1 MTNALLH
8 KLARFERLNA
18 GETAAIEQLCMVATH
33 HRSDEQI
40 GPPGT
45 IPILLSGFAYRSK
58 LLSDGR
64 RQIHG
69 LYVAGDICQHIYGF
83 LLPQGDHGIRTLTP
97 SVVAAVP
104 VTALLAIMD
113 QYPRIARAIWTNAVA
128 GDKMLREWVVS
139 LGRRTAYE
147 RMAHLFCEVF
157 LRLRAVGQVDGDT
170 CDLPLTQMDLGDLMG
185 LSTVHVNRV
194 LQQLRRDGLIALKG
208 SQLTI
213 RDVALLSRAADLDAA
228 YLSLDMVDGVSPTA
242 AAPMSLARPA
252 G

>member
-1 MTNALLH
+1 MMNALLR
-8 KLARFERLNA
+8 KLERFETLTR
-18 GETAAIEQLCMVATH
+18 GERDAVEQLCAGAVH
-33 HRSDEQI
+33 HRGDEQV
-40 GPPGT
+40 GQAGT
-45 IPILLSGFAYRSK
+45 IPILLHGFAYRFK

-69 LYVAGDICQHIYGF
+69 LFVSGDLCRHIYGH
-83 LLPQGDHGIRTLTP
+83 LAGQGECGVRTLTP
-97 SVVAAVP
+97 SLVASVQ
-104 VTALLAIMD
+104 VTTLLAVMEEH
-113 QYPRIARAIWTNAVA
+113 PRIAKALWANTVA
-128 GDKMLREWVVS
+128 DDALLREWVVS

-157 LRLRAVGQVDGDT
+157 LRLRAVGQAEGES

-213 RDVALLSRAADLDAA
+213 RDVGVLSRAADLDPS
-228 YLSLDMVDGVSPTA
+228 YLGLDTLPSSGRTGTA
-242 AAPMSLARPA
+242 RAQIA
-252 G
+252 